1 MTNVNEADK
10 RYVGKIILINKR
22 GYGFISCKD
31 VPFTRIY
38 FHWTNLLPQTA
49 NFAELKRGD
58 EVEFSL
64 VHKEDGTYK
73 AIKIDVFE
81 AKSDSLKEE
90 FRPSDANIDKNDK
103 NGTV

>member
-1 MTNVNEADK
+1 MSEEK
-10 RYVGKIILINKR
+10 RFVGKIILVNKR
-22 GYGFISCKD
+22 GYGFISTKE

-58 EVEFSL
+58 EVEFNL

-81 AKSDSLKEE
+81 PDSDKAKLQEVKEQI
-90 FRPSDANIDKNDK
+90 DNIE
-103 NGTV
+103 GRTE